1 MDSRDWAARQAV
13 LQRDLATLN
22 KEALGQRWLALRD
35 MPLPPSVSRL
45 LAAQALAHAM
55 LEQENGGLDPAT
67 RREIDVLMRDIVPR
81 DAKPPAPKRKKLRA
95 GTRLVREWQG
105 EVHDVLVASDGFL
118 WRGARYRSLSVIARA
133 ITGTRWNGWTFF
145 GLNGAAG
152 TRDGDRQSRR
162 GRPSP
167 RRGGMAKDDASARAE
182 QPIVPIRAMPS
193 PAAVHGEERCHG

>member
-1 MDSRDWAARQAV
+1 MDRRDWAARRTE
-13 LQRDLATLN
+13 LQRNLGTLN
-22 KEALGQRWLALRD
+22 KEALGQRWLALIG

-67 RREIDVLMRDIVPR
+67 RREIHVLIRDIVPK
-81 DAKPPAPKRKKLRA
+81 DVKPPAPKRKKLRA

-105 EVHDVLVASDGFL
+105 QVHDVLVASDGFL

-145 GLNGAAG
+145 GLNGAAS
-152 TRDGDRQSRR
+152 TRDGDRPGRR

-167 RRGGMAKDDASARAE
+167 RRCGMAEGDPSARAE
-182 QPIVPIRAMPS
+182 RPIVPIRAVPS
-193 PAAVHGEERCHG
+193 PTAAHGEGGCHG